1 MVLGFYKGGLIMPEK
16 KQNNPYE
23 NPVVVFL
30 WKAEKEWPVEF
41 VSGNISQFGYSP
53 EDFIKGKRKY
63 ASIVHPDD
71 LGRVR
76 KSLAEICEKGLKDY
90 THCYRI
96 VTPSGESRRVLEK
109 TLIERD
115 LTGAITHFQ
124 GFVIDITDQTDEI
137 ENFSDFILTA
147 EPVVIFVWKAEKGWP
162 VEYVSNEIQHF
173 GYVPQDF
180 LSGNINYA
188 DIVHPDDLPRVE
200 EQLEKQ
206 AKEGKED
213 FYQEYRIY
221 SKSSDIRNVA
231 ERTLII
237 RDENGNPS
245 SYQGIIEEV
254 RA

>member
-1 MVLGFYKGGLIMPEK
+1 MTKNMQGSS
-16 KQNNPYE
+16 YE

-30 WKAEKEWPVEF
+30 WKAEKGWPVEF
-41 VSGNISQFGYSP
+41 VSENIRQFGYSP
-53 EDFIKGKRKY
+53 DDFTKGHRKY

-71 LGRVR
+71 LERLR
-76 KSLAEICEKGLKDY
+76 KSLADICETNLKDY

-115 LTGAITHFQ
+115 SNGTITHFQ

-137 ENFSDFILTA
+137 EDFSDFILTT
-147 EPVVIFVWKAEKGWP
+147 EPVAIFVWKAEKGWP
-162 VEYVSNEIQHF
+162 VEYVSEDIQYF
-173 GYVPQDF
+173 GYTPEDF
-180 LSGNINYA
+180 LSGSINYA
-188 DIVHPDDLPRVE
+188 DIIHPEDLPRIE

-206 AKEGKED
+206 TDSGEED

-221 SKSSDIRNVA
+221 SKSGELRNVA

-237 RDENGNPS
+237 RDKNRKAI
-245 SYQGIIEEV
+245 SYQGIIEKI
-254 RA
+254 